1 MNYFVI
7 DILLHARLWFFPD
20 TLHSEINIRF
30 PDGTDSCSLLLLMS
44 GGVADNKWKDGRQQN
59 LDSILYCGQ
68 VTRMTS

>member
-7 DILLHARLWFFPD
+7 DILLHAGLWFFPD

-30 PDGTDSCSLLLLMS
+30 PGGTDSCALLHLMS

-59 LDSILYCGQ
+59 LDGILCCGQ